1 MEISPEE
8 LEALIQRTVSSTL
21 ANTKNRPRHY
31 QKRSERELTE
41 EQKALLARIVENDQA
56 QKIAKQAI
64 RNRHVLN
71 SESYRLFAEADRLGI
86 SASAIAEAIGLGKS
100 AVWSRI
106 QTARKRTKSH
116 QEQ

>member
-1 MEISPEE
+1 MEISAEE
-8 LEALIQRTVSSTL
+8 LEALIQRTVSTAIAST
-21 ANTKNRPRHY
+21 NNRPRHY

-71 SESYRLFAEADRLGI
+71 SESYHLFAEADRLGI
-86 SASAIAEAIGLGKS
+86 STSVISKAIGIGNS